1 MDLGLKGKVAIVTGG
16 SRGLGRA
23 AALGLAAEGCRVS
36 ICARG
41 KEALERTA
49 QEVRATGAEVLDVA
63 ADMTVPSDIHRLVQ
77 ETVRT
82 FGRLDILVNNVGG
95 GRGGPDPTDEE
106 WQGALEVNLFAAIRA
121 SRLAL
126 PEMRLQEWGR
136 IINIASIWGREA
148 GGGATYNAAKAA
160 VISFSKSLAAR
171 VALEGITV
179 NAVCPGSI
187 AFPGGGWARRLEQDP
202 EGMAQFIRQNIPGGR
217 FGRAEEVADVV
228 VFLASKRA
236 SWVTGAAI
244 TVDGGQSRSLI

>member
-1 MDLGLKGKVAIVTGG
+1 MELGIRGKVAIVTGG

-23 AALGLAAEGCRVS
+23 MALGLAEEGCHVS

-49 QEVRATGAEVLDVA
+49 QEIRSRGTEALALA
-63 ADMTVPSDIHRLVQ
+63 ADMTVPEDIERLVR

-95 GRGGPDPTDEE
+95 ARGGRDPKDAE
-106 WQGALEVNLFAAIRA
+106 WQGTLDVNLFAAIRA

-126 PEMRLQEWGR
+126 PEMRRRGWGR
-136 IINIASIWGREA
+136 IINISSIWGREA

-160 VISFSKSLAAR
+160 LISFSKSLSTQ
-171 VALEGITV
+171 VASDGITV

-202 EGMAQFIRQNIPGGR
+202 EGMAEFIRQNIPSGR
-217 FGRAEEVADVV
+217 FGTAEEVANVV
-228 VFLASKRA
+228 VFLASERA
-236 SWVTGAAI
+236 GWVTGAAV